1 MSRSGLTVAVE
12 AALSRP
18 LEDCAR
24 YAGLGGARPAP
35 CRGARRRGRCV
46 LRACREAALGWLL
59 VAALGVCRSRRRWTT
74 RLGTA
79 LVEAALG
86 RFLVAALGVP
96 VATAA

>member
-1 MSRSGLTVAVE
+1 MHGRLLV
-12 AALSRP
+12 AALGVVDAAFS
-18 LEDCAR
+18 
-24 YAGLGGARPAP
+24 
-35 CRGARRRGRCV
+35 V
-46 LRACREAALGWLL
+46 HVEAALGWLL